1 MLMYGHSRNQTGIT
15 LVSKA
20 LKEQENSCIY
30 QLFKG
35 EKTNRGSSAGFFFSS
50 HKQHSLKRTKI
61 RVSLIPVVNC

>member
-35 EKTNRGSSAGFFFSS
+35 EKNQQRQQRWFLFFLPQATQS
-50 HKQHSLKRTKI
+50 
-61 RVSLIPVVNC
+61 